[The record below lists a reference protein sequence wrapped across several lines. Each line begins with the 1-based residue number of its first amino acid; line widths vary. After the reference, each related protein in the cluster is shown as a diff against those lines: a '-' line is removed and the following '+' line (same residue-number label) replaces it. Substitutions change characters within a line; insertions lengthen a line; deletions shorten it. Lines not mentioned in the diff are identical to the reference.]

1 MPRRVFVVLLGIVA
15 CTGPGAVTT
24 VPTTTVPPITTI
36 TLTPEQAI
44 ADFGTCMGERG
55 VVVPELPLDENG
67 RPDLGGLA
75 IANDVSTSG
84 FRIALNDCSP
94 ILAAAGL
101 LDLTGQPELAAAV
114 YRQLQR
120 FAECMRGAGV
130 EEFPDP
136 SPDFAGGGPP
146 FPPETLPGADPD
158 LAPAVELCSTE
169 VGIAPITG

>member
-1 MPRRVFVVLLGIVA
+1 MPRRLVLVLLGIVA
-15 CTGPGAVTT
+15 CTGPGSVTT
-24 VPTTTVPPITTI
+24 IPTTAVPPTTNT
-36 TLTPEQAI
+36 TLTPQLAI
-44 ADFGTCMGERG
+44 ADFSTCMEERG
-55 VVVPELPLDENG
+55 VVVPDLPIGENG

-84 FRIALNDCSP
+84 FRAALNDCSP

-130 EEFPDP
+130 EGFPDP
-136 SPDFAGGGPP
+136 SPDFAGGEPP
-146 FPPETLPGADPD
+146 FPLETLPRTDPE
-158 LAPAVELCSTE
+158 LAGAVELCSTE
-169 VGIAPITG
+169 LGIAPITG